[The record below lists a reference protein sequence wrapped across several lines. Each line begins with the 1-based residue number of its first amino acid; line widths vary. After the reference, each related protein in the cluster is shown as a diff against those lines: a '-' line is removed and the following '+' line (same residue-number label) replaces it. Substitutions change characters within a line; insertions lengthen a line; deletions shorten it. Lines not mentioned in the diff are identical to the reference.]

1 MRKALP
7 AVCVVLCAA
16 LALGILLQAGAAALL
31 RAALRHAFPGAQ
43 VRVAGCSIWPL
54 SRISVRGAD
63 IRSKTFHCA
72 LARMRVRYVPAAAW
86 PPLRLRVQ
94 LDDLSCDISTG
105 DVPLV
110 ETVRGYMPAG
120 KPAGLP
126 VETIVCE
133 RGRLSVQSVDL
144 AGEVFFN
151 AVIDPGRRVVE
162 RVDVRVP
169 LLRWRQVEVCN
180 AFGSADLSGPGG
192 IRIESLTAGNARA
205 GNLCMRTLLTPG
217 RLQLC
222 EGRAE
227 AFGGMI
233 AFNGFADAA
242 DPLRSS
248 IDLRVERLDIAA
260 AVQAFKWQEKLRAS
274 GYLDGQLRVGFLPQR
289 GLDLA
294 GTLLA
299 RQPGGSL
306 DIRERRFLEYI
317 AQGSGQPVEIIAQS
331 LADYRYDQGSL
342 SVSRQEDGFALKA
355 LLSGPQG
362 KRDLTVVIH
371 AQPQGG

>member
-31 RAALRHAFPGAQ
+31 RAALRNAFPGSQ
-43 VRVAGCSIWPL
+43 VSVAGCSIWPL
-54 SRISVRGAD
+54 SRIIVRGAD

-72 LARMRVRYVPAAAW
+72 VARMRVRYVPAAAW

-94 LDDLSCDISTG
+94 LDDLSCEISAG

-110 ETVRGYMPAG
+110 EAVRGYCPAG

-126 VETIVCE
+126 VEAIVCE
-133 RGRLSVQSVDL
+133 RCRLSVQSADL

-151 AVIDPGRRVVE
+151 AVIAPGRRVVE
-162 RVDVRVP
+162 RCDVRIP
-169 LLRWRQVEVCN
+169 SLRWRQVDVRN
-180 AFGSADLSGPGG
+180 VVGSADFSGPGG
-192 IRIESLTAGNARA
+192 IRIESVTAGNARA
-205 GNLCMRTLLTPG
+205 GNLCARTLLAPG
-217 RLQLC
+217 LLQLR

-233 AFNGFADAA
+233 AFNGLVDSA
-242 DPLRSS
+242 DPLRSR

-274 GYLDGQLRVGFLPQR
+274 GYLDGELRMGFLPQR
-289 GLDLA
+289 GLDLS
-294 GTLLA
+294 GTLQA

-331 LADYRYDQGSL
+331 LADYRY
-342 SVSRQEDGFALKA
+342 E
-355 LLSGPQG
+355 
-362 KRDLTVVIH
+362 
-371 AQPQGG
+371 